1 MGYVNGF
8 RSKDTPS
15 VEDSVATV
23 ETIEPTETTVVTT
36 EPLEESSVETT
47 EYILADDEIR
57 IDFSKYNLTVE
68 NYEDV
73 TYRLSN
79 LGFVNISYRIQYD
92 IIWGI
97 TSEGEVASVSIAG
110 RTDYK
115 KGDIFKVDDPVVIT
129 YHMKSDKDPNRKVE
143 TTAISETENEIIA
156 TTSPTVTKTEDEET
170 ITIENNEDFKALLN
184 SEYLSADA
192 QNSFARKYKN
202 RIVEFDCFVYY
213 MQQNSK
219 YKTIYSYIFAPGES
233 DNLTGAVLFGLED
246 ASAATFK
253 WDSKTRPDYLTVGSK
268 IRLRAEIQGATDLY
282 IKLKPVC
289 TWGR

>member
-1 MGYVNGF
+1 
-8 RSKDTPS
+8 
-15 VEDSVATV
+15 
-23 ETIEPTETTVVTT
+23 
-36 EPLEESSVETT
+36 
-47 EYILADDEIR
+47 
-57 IDFSKYNLTVE
+57 
-68 NYEDV
+68 
-73 TYRLSN
+73 
-79 LGFVNISYRIQYD
+79 
-92 IIWGI
+92 
-97 TSEGEVASVSIAG
+97 
-110 RTDYK
+110 
-115 KGDIFKVDDPVVIT
+115 
-129 YHMKSDKDPNRKVE
+129 MKSDKDPNRKVE

-282 IKLKPVC
+282 IKLKPVY